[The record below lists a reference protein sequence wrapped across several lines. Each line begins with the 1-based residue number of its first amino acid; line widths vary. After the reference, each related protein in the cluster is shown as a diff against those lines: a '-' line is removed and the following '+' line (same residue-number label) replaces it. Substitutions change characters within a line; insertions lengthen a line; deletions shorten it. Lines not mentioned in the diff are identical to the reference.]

1 MRKRPTA
8 RRLRGVVNI
17 LVCESNMSQSK
28 TQELLAFVRQLP
40 VGMAYAPIYAKDQAI
55 QSGKISKGKTPLER
69 SHHTVMAPSDVALQI
84 ERKPA
89 VFQAVGVFTGGRSMG
104 LVILDVDRN
113 LSRLKK
119 KWGESLEGAPVITS
133 TKANAAKYLFR
144 VPEALWG
151 SVKGFGLSDTGAG
164 YEVLWGRQGV
174 IYGAYPGSSD
184 GKAPEGHYGF
194 EGDLEVI
201 PEAPEWL
208 LAEMR
213 DHAGKEIQDGGFI
226 KNRKALDFSDR
237 DPAEVAE
244 IIQSA
249 LKVIPGQ
256 GSGSRDH
263 WVKVGMAIHS
273 ELPTDLGLTLWSAWS
288 AEDPEFSQEWS
299 DRNPCEEVWKS
310 FRKGPV
316 SLGTL
321 FWMADQQVPG
331 RTWLSEDLR
340 KIVEGAEATP
350 LRYRQDYLGG
360 EALIAKALKLE
371 ETIENPALLD
381 QAKTI
386 LALEGGRREGATAI
400 DRLIDA
406 HLTYERNNGSKPI
419 DVSQLDC
426 SDFEYMIPG
435 LLPKP
440 WLLLVHGDGGT
451 GKSAMCMTLC
461 KHISQ
466 GIPFNVHGGMVDVA
480 PGKCLWLNGDQSAR
494 TTRRA
499 FHLIGVDKGVDVVPE
514 WDMQWYRRFCKMQ
527 NANKYDLVI
536 IDSLDGCNDSN
547 PYEENRREYAMPLKR
562 LARRN
567 GVDFHPCTIIV
578 IHHNNKN
585 GSFRGTSAIRAAV
598 DETWNMVRPQVKDLA
613 ELQLEF
619 NSRVVTVEKSR
630 DDREGQQ
637 MVFTLRSDYTYLI
650 NPMPE
655 LQTRLKADSP
665 TEYMLSVLKVMRE
678 QRRPWSASEL
688 LETSEVGG
696 DHRKRAIRYA
706 LQRLESQMLIER
718 CAAPADLVVSGRP
731 PTYYRATGTNAP
743 VPFSQRSHARGES
756 VECVSKDQTPST
768 GTDSIDKAFCQ
779 KSEFVKSPE
788 LEPQSLGT
796 FDKGGLLTKPFVNE
810 NPSSASEV
818 TFDTCF
824 QVIGVEPRKAG
835 LYTPEELEAI
845 QAEAKQAWD

>member
-84 ERKPA
+84 ERKPG

-119 KWGESLEGAPVITS
+119 KWGKSLEGAPVITS

-299 DRNPCEEVWKS
+299 DGNPCEEVWKS

-321 FWMADQQVPG
+321 FWMADQQMPG
-331 RTWLSEDLR
+331 RLWLSEDLR
-340 KIVEGAEATP
+340 KVVE
-350 LRYRQDYLGG
+350 RRR
-360 EALIAKALKLE
+360 
-371 ETIENPALLD
+371 
-381 QAKTI
+381 
-386 LALEGGRREGATAI
+386 GR
-400 DRLIDA
+400 
-406 HLTYERNNGSKPI
+406 
-419 DVSQLDC
+419 
-426 SDFEYMIPG
+426 
-435 LLPKP
+435 
-440 WLLLVHGDGGT
+440 
-451 GKSAMCMTLC
+451 
-461 KHISQ
+461 
-466 GIPFNVHGGMVDVA
+466 
-480 PGKCLWLNGDQSAR
+480 
-494 TTRRA
+494 
-499 FHLIGVDKGVDVVPE
+499 
-514 WDMQWYRRFCKMQ
+514 
-527 NANKYDLVI
+527 
-536 IDSLDGCNDSN
+536 
-547 PYEENRREYAMPLKR
+547 
-562 LARRN
+562 
-567 GVDFHPCTIIV
+567 
-578 IHHNNKN
+578 
-585 GSFRGTSAIRAAV
+585 
-598 DETWNMVRPQVKDLA
+598 
-613 ELQLEF
+613 
-619 NSRVVTVEKSR
+619 
-630 DDREGQQ
+630 
-637 MVFTLRSDYTYLI
+637 
-650 NPMPE
+650 
-655 LQTRLKADSP
+655 
-665 TEYMLSVLKVMRE
+665 
-678 QRRPWSASEL
+678 
-688 LETSEVGG
+688 
-696 DHRKRAIRYA
+696 
-706 LQRLESQMLIER
+706 
-718 CAAPADLVVSGRP
+718 
-731 PTYYRATGTNAP
+731 
-743 VPFSQRSHARGES
+743 
-756 VECVSKDQTPST
+756 
-768 GTDSIDKAFCQ
+768 
-779 KSEFVKSPE
+779 
-788 LEPQSLGT
+788 
-796 FDKGGLLTKPFVNE
+796 
-810 NPSSASEV
+810 
-818 TFDTCF
+818 
-824 QVIGVEPRKAG
+824 
-835 LYTPEELEAI
+835 
-845 QAEAKQAWD
+845 

>member
-1 MRKRPTA
+1 
-8 RRLRGVVNI
+8 VSHV
-17 LVCESNMSQSK
+17 

-40 VGMAYAPIYAKDQAI
+40 VGFAYAPIYGKGQAI

-69 SHHTVMAPSDVALQI
+69 SHHAVMAPSDVALQI
-84 ERKPA
+84 ERKPQ
-89 VFQAVGVFTGGRSMG
+89 VFQAVGVFTGARSAG

-119 KWGESLEGAPVITS
+119 KWGASLEGAPVVTS

-151 SVKGFGLSDTGAG
+151 VVKGFGLSDTGAG

-174 IYGAYPGSSD
+174 LYGAYPGSSD
-184 GKAPEGHYGF
+184 GKAPAGLYGF
-194 EGDLEVI
+194 EGDLEAI

-213 DHAGKEIQDGGFI
+213 DAAGKDVQDGGFI

-237 DPAEVAE
+237 DPAEIAE

-256 GSGSRDH
+256 GNGSRDH

-273 ELPTDLGLTLWSAWS
+273 ELPNDLGLTLWSAWS
-288 AEDPEFSQEWS
+288 ADDPEFADEWAGS
-299 DRNPCEEVWKS
+299 NPCEEVWKS
-310 FRKGPV
+310 FKKGPV

-321 FWMADQQVPG
+321 FWMADQQMPG
-331 RTWLSEDLR
+331 RLWLSEELR
-340 KIVEGAEATP
+340 KVVQDAEAP
-350 LRYRQDYLGG
+350 ALRYRQEYLDGQ
-360 EALIAKALKLE
+360 ALIDKALKLE
-371 ETIENPALLD
+371 ESIENPALLD

-400 DRLIDA
+400 DRLLDA
-406 HLTYERNNGSKPI
+406 HLTFERNNGSRPM
-419 DVSQLDC
+419 DVSALDS

-440 WLLLVHGDGGT
+440 WLLLIHGDGGT

-466 GIPFNVHGGMVDVA
+466 GIPFNVHGGLVEV
-480 PGKCLWLNGDQSAR
+480 PVGKCLWLNGDQSAR
-494 TTRRA
+494 ITRRA
-499 FHLIGVDKGVDVVPE
+499 FNLIGVDKGVDVVPE

-527 NANKYDLVI
+527 NERKYDLVV

-567 GVDFHPCTIIV
+567 GVDFPACSIIV

-630 DDREGQQ
+630 DDRESQQ
-637 MVFTLRSDYTYLI
+637 MVFTLRSDYTYVI
-650 NPMPE
+650 TPMPE

-665 TEYMLSVLKVMRE
+665 TEYMLEVLKVMR
-678 QRRPWSASEL
+678 QHRRPWSAAEL
-688 LETSEVGG
+688 LDTDEVGG

-706 LQRLESQMLIER
+706 LQRLESQQLIER
-718 CAAPADLVVSGRP
+718 CPAPVGLSFAGRP
-731 PTYYRATGTNAP
+731 PSYYQATGTNAP
-743 VPFSQRSHARGES
+743 VPLSKRSLARGES
-756 VECVSKDQTPST
+756 LESVSKGQTHCT
-768 GTDSIDKAFCQ
+768 GTDPIDKAVCQ
-779 KSEFVKSPE
+779 KSDFVKSPQ
-788 LEPQSLGT
+788 LEPETAET
-796 FDKGGLLTKPFVNE
+796 FDKLGLLTKPFVNQ
-810 NPSSASEV
+810 NPSGATDLAFDTGFEV
-818 TFDTCF
+818 T
-824 QVIGVEPRKAG
+824 GVNGRTKSS
-835 LYTPEELEAI
+835 YTPQEL
-845 QAEAKQAWD
+845 QALEDDAQRGWD